1 MLKSYIE
8 IYESLTDC
16 FIYLTYLCRE
26 KKIEEM
32 DYEIKRAQEVKAV
45 REDSNLFIEGYAS
58 VFGVVDSYDDVVVKG
73 AFTNTLINDAKRVKF
88 CWQHNLDDVIGKIIE
103 MREDD
108 RGLWFKAKISNTS
121 KGKDVAILVEDDALD
136 EVSFAY
142 RTKKYLMDEE
152 TDIRKLLEVELI
164 EISLVTRAA
173 NPQAIITGTEKKSEE
188 EKLAEA
194 VEIIFSKVENLS
206 DDDLVRLKVKIDNDY
221 TKRILKLI

>member
-1 MLKSYIE
+1 
-8 IYESLTDC
+8 
-16 FIYLTYLCRE
+16 
-26 KKIEEM
+26 M

-58 VFGVVDSYDDVVVKG
+58 VFGVVDSYNDIVVKG

-88 CWQHNLDDVIGKIIE
+88 CWQHNMDDVIGKIIE
-103 MREDD
+103 MREDE

-121 KGKDVAILVEDDALD
+121 KGKDVAILVEDNALD

-173 NPQAIITGTEKKSEE
+173 NPEAVITSTEKKSEE

-194 VEIIFSKVENLS
+194 VKTIFSKVENIS

>member
-1 MLKSYIE
+1 
-8 IYESLTDC
+8 
-16 FIYLTYLCRE
+16 
-26 KKIEEM
+26 M

-173 NPQAIITGTEKKSEE
+173 NPEAVITGTEKKSEE

>member
-1 MLKSYIE
+1 
-8 IYESLTDC
+8 
-16 FIYLTYLCRE
+16 
-26 KKIEEM
+26 M

-58 VFGVVDSYDDVVVKG
+58 VFGVVDSYNDIVVKG

-88 CWQHNLDDVIGKIIE
+88 CWQHNMDDVIGKIIE

-121 KGKDVAILVEDDALD
+121 KGKDVAILVEDNALD

-173 NPQAIITGTEKKSEE
+173 NPEAVITGTEKKSEE

-194 VEIIFSKVENLS
+194 VETIFSKVENIS

>member
-1 MLKSYIE
+1 
-8 IYESLTDC
+8 
-16 FIYLTYLCRE
+16 
-26 KKIEEM
+26 M

-58 VFGVVDSYDDVVVKG
+58 VFGVVDSYNDIVVQG

-88 CWQHNLDDVIGKIIE
+88 CWQHNMDDVIGKIID
-103 MREDD
+103 MHEDD
-108 RGLWFKAKISNTS
+108 RGLWFRAKISNTS
-121 KGKDVAILVEDDALD
+121 KGKDVAILVEDNALD

-173 NPQAIITGTEKKSEE
+173 NPQAVITGTEKKSEE

-194 VEIIFSKVENLS
+194 VETIFSKVENLS

>member
-1 MLKSYIE
+1 
-8 IYESLTDC
+8 
-16 FIYLTYLCRE
+16 
-26 KKIEEM
+26 M

-173 NPQAIITGTEKKSEE
+173 NPEAVITSTEKKSEE

>member
-1 MLKSYIE
+1 
-8 IYESLTDC
+8 
-16 FIYLTYLCRE
+16 
-26 KKIEEM
+26 M

-173 NPQAIITGTEKKSEE
+173 NPEAVITSTEKKSEE

-194 VEIIFSKVENLS
+194 VETIFSKVENLS

>member
-1 MLKSYIE
+1 
-8 IYESLTDC
+8 
-16 FIYLTYLCRE
+16 
-26 KKIEEM
+26 M

-58 VFGVVDSYDDVVVKG
+58 VFGVVDSYNDIVVQG

-88 CWQHNLDDVIGKIIE
+88 CWQHNMDDVIGKIIE

-108 RGLWFKAKISNTS
+108 RGLWFRAKISNTS

-142 RTKKYLMDEE
+142 RTKKYLIDEE

-173 NPQAIITGTEKKSEE
+173 NPQAVITGTEKKSEE

-194 VEIIFSKVENLS
+194 VETIFSKVENLS
-206 DDDLVRLKVKIDNDY
+206 DDDLIRLKVKIDNDY

>member
-1 MLKSYIE
+1 
-8 IYESLTDC
+8 
-16 FIYLTYLCRE
+16 
-26 KKIEEM
+26 M

-58 VFGVVDSYDDVVVKG
+58 VFSVVDSYNDIVVKG

-88 CWQHNLDDVIGKIIE
+88 CWQHNMDDVIGKIID
-103 MREDD
+103 MHEDD

-121 KGKDVAILVEDDALD
+121 KGKDVAILVEDNALD

-173 NPQAIITGTEKKSEE
+173 NPQAVITGTEKKSEE

-194 VEIIFSKVENLS
+194 VETIFSKVENLS

>member
-1 MLKSYIE
+1 
-8 IYESLTDC
+8 
-16 FIYLTYLCRE
+16 
-26 KKIEEM
+26 M

-58 VFGVVDSYDDVVVKG
+58 VFGVVDSYNDIVVKG

-88 CWQHNLDDVIGKIIE
+88 CWQHNMDDVIGKIIE

-108 RGLWFKAKISNTS
+108 RGLWFRAKISNTS

-173 NPQAIITGTEKKSEE
+173 NPEAVITGTEKKSEE

-194 VEIIFSKVENLS
+194 VETIFSKVENLS

>member
-1 MLKSYIE
+1 
-8 IYESLTDC
+8 
-16 FIYLTYLCRE
+16 
-26 KKIEEM
+26 M

-58 VFGVVDSYDDVVVKG
+58 VFGVVDSYNDIVVKG

-88 CWQHNLDDVIGKIIE
+88 CWQHNMDDVIGKIIE

-108 RGLWFKAKISNTS
+108 RGLWFRAKISNTS

-173 NPQAIITGTEKKSEE
+173 NPQAVITGTEKKSEE

-194 VEIIFSKVENLS
+194 VETIFSKVENLS

>member
-1 MLKSYIE
+1 
-8 IYESLTDC
+8 
-16 FIYLTYLCRE
+16 
-26 KKIEEM
+26 M

-173 NPQAIITGTEKKSEE
+173 NPEAVITGTEKKSEE

-194 VEIIFSKVENLS
+194 VEIIFSKVENIS

>member
-1 MLKSYIE
+1 
-8 IYESLTDC
+8 
-16 FIYLTYLCRE
+16 
-26 KKIEEM
+26 M

-58 VFGVVDSYDDVVVKG
+58 VFGVVDSYNDIVVQG

-88 CWQHNLDDVIGKIIE
+88 CWQHNMDDVIGKIIE

-121 KGKDVAILVEDDALD
+121 KGKDVAILVEDNALD

-173 NPQAIITGTEKKSEE
+173 NPEAVITGTEKKSEE

-194 VEIIFSKVENLS
+194 VETIFSKVENLS

>member
-1 MLKSYIE
+1 
-8 IYESLTDC
+8 
-16 FIYLTYLCRE
+16 
-26 KKIEEM
+26 M

-121 KGKDVAILVEDDALD
+121 KGKDVAILVEDNALD

-173 NPQAIITGTEKKSEE
+173 NPEAVITGTEKKSEE

>member
-1 MLKSYIE
+1 
-8 IYESLTDC
+8 
-16 FIYLTYLCRE
+16 
-26 KKIEEM
+26 M

-58 VFGVVDSYDDVVVKG
+58 VFGVVDSYNDIVVKG

-88 CWQHNLDDVIGKIIE
+88 CWQHNMDDVIGKIIE

-108 RGLWFKAKISNTS
+108 RGLWFRAKISNTS

-173 NPQAIITGTEKKSEE
+173 NPQAVITGTEKKSEE

-194 VEIIFSKVENLS
+194 VETIFSKVENIS

>member
-1 MLKSYIE
+1 
-8 IYESLTDC
+8 
-16 FIYLTYLCRE
+16 
-26 KKIEEM
+26 M

>member
-1 MLKSYIE
+1 
-8 IYESLTDC
+8 
-16 FIYLTYLCRE
+16 
-26 KKIEEM
+26 M

-58 VFGVVDSYDDVVVKG
+58 VFGVVDSYNDIVVQG

-88 CWQHNLDDVIGKIIE
+88 CWQHNMDDVIGKIIE

-121 KGKDVAILVEDDALD
+121 KGKDVAILVEDNALD

-173 NPQAIITGTEKKSEE
+173 NPQAVITGTEKKSEE

-194 VEIIFSKVENLS
+194 VETIFSKVENLS

>member
-1 MLKSYIE
+1 
-8 IYESLTDC
+8 
-16 FIYLTYLCRE
+16 
-26 KKIEEM
+26 M

-58 VFGVVDSYDDVVVKG
+58 VFGVVDSYNDVVVKG

-88 CWQHNLDDVIGKIIE
+88 CWQHNMDDVIGKIIE

-108 RGLWFKAKISNTS
+108 RGLWFRAKISNTS

-142 RTKKYLMDEE
+142 RTKRFVWNEE
-152 TDIRKLLEVELI
+152 TGVRKLLEVELI

-173 NPQAIITGTEKKSEE
+173 NPQAVITGTEKKSEE

-194 VEIIFSKVENLS
+194 VETIFSKVENLS

>member
-1 MLKSYIE
+1 
-8 IYESLTDC
+8 
-16 FIYLTYLCRE
+16 
-26 KKIEEM
+26 M

-58 VFGVVDSYDDVVVKG
+58 VFGVVDSYNDIVVQG

-88 CWQHNLDDVIGKIIE
+88 CWQHNMDDVIGKIID
-103 MREDD
+103 MHEDD

-121 KGKDVAILVEDDALD
+121 KGKDVAILVEDNALD

-173 NPQAIITGTEKKSEE
+173 NPQAVITGTEKKSEE

-194 VEIIFSKVENLS
+194 VETIFSKVENLS

>member
-1 MLKSYIE
+1 
-8 IYESLTDC
+8 
-16 FIYLTYLCRE
+16 
-26 KKIEEM
+26 M

-121 KGKDVAILVEDDALD
+121 KGKDVAILVEDNALD

>member
-1 MLKSYIE
+1 
-8 IYESLTDC
+8 
-16 FIYLTYLCRE
+16 
-26 KKIEEM
+26 M

-121 KGKDVAILVEDDALD
+121 KGKDVAILVEDNALD

-173 NPQAIITGTEKKSEE
+173 NPEAVITGTEKKSEE

-194 VEIIFSKVENLS
+194 VEIIFSKVENIS

>member
-1 MLKSYIE
+1 
-8 IYESLTDC
+8 
-16 FIYLTYLCRE
+16 
-26 KKIEEM
+26 M

-58 VFGVVDSYDDVVVKG
+58 VFGVVDSYNDIVVQG
-73 AFTNTLINDAKRVKF
+73 AFTNTLMNDAKRVKF
-88 CWQHNLDDVIGKIIE
+88 CWQHNMDDVIGKIIE

-121 KGKDVAILVEDDALD
+121 KGKDVAILVEDNALD

-173 NPQAIITGTEKKSEE
+173 NPQAVITGTEKKSEE

>member
-1 MLKSYIE
+1 
-8 IYESLTDC
+8 
-16 FIYLTYLCRE
+16 
-26 KKIEEM
+26 M

-58 VFGVVDSYDDVVVKG
+58 VFGVVDSYNDIVVKG

-88 CWQHNLDDVIGKIIE
+88 CWQHNMDDVIGKIID
-103 MREDD
+103 MHEDD
-108 RGLWFKAKISNTS
+108 RGLWFRAKISNTS
-121 KGKDVAILVEDDALD
+121 KGKDVAILVEDNALD

-164 EISLVTRAA
+164 EISIVTRAA
-173 NPQAIITGTEKKSEE
+173 NPQAVITGTEKKSEE

-194 VEIIFSKVENLS
+194 VETIFSKVENLS

>member
-1 MLKSYIE
+1 
-8 IYESLTDC
+8 
-16 FIYLTYLCRE
+16 
-26 KKIEEM
+26 M

-173 NPQAIITGTEKKSEE
+173 NPEAVITSTEKKSEE

-194 VEIIFSKVENLS
+194 VEIIFSKVENIS